1 MKNRVEDK
9 KYLHVYATAPGH
21 KYILV
26 MLRSKTS
33 IAFFDVLWQYSEYIS
48 LGLSAIDAEGRIKQR
63 PLLANVEEICTH
75 ESLMAGATLLSSS
88 DWAFAT
94 MRFNLLGLPGGL
106 LARGDGRWD
115 PAGLCMPVLA
125 ALIMAA
131 W

>member
-75 ESLMAGATLLSSS
+75 ELQNTKY
-88 DWAFAT
+88 
-94 MRFNLLGLPGGL
+94 
-106 LARGDGRWD
+106 RGST
-115 PAGLCMPVLA
+115 P
-125 ALIMAA
+125 
-131 W
+131 